1 MKTLLLPLFGDHSDR
16 LGLSTAV
23 TLARVFSMHMDV
35 VHIRGD
41 PATIFSS
48 IAPNGMGLA
57 LTAPSIVEQLEQQEN
72 ARADRARHHY
82 KVFCEKE
89 KLPISEVPPGPR
101 GVSVSWW
108 EIKGNDVDVIEPR
121 RVLRRQYGLS
131 HAAMSGCSSIA

>member
-1 MKTLLLPLFGDHSDR
+1 MKTLLLPLFGDHSDQ

-57 LTAPSIVEQLEQQEN
+57 LTVPSIVEQLEQQEN
-72 ARADRARHHY
+72 VRAGRARNHY
-82 KVFCEKE
+82 KELCNKE

-101 GVSVSWW
+101 GVSVSWR
-108 EIKGNDVDVIEPR
+108 GD
-121 RVLRRQYGLS
+121 QGQ
-131 HAAMSGCSSIA
+131 